1 MFEDPTFW
9 VAIGFA
15 IFIGALF
22 RPGLR
27 FVTKGLDERAARIK
41 AQLDEADALR
51 VEAQNLLAEY
61 KRKQRDA
68 IEEADRMLA
77 HAKEEVARA
86 QEQGAKDL
94 EQALARRRQQAEE
107 KIQQAEAAALK
118 EVREQAVDIAISAT
132 AKLLQDKLDDK
143 QAAGLI
149 DDSIKEVAAK
159 LN

>member
-9 VAIGFA
+9 VAVGF
-15 IFIGALF
+15 IILVGGLF

-27 FVTKGLDERAARIK
+27 FVTKGLDERAAKIK

-77 HAKEEVARA
+77 HAKEEVARSR
-86 QEQGAKDL
+86 EQGAKDL

-107 KIQQAEAAALK
+107 KIEQAEAAALK
-118 EVREQAVDIAISAT
+118 EVREQAIDIAIGAT
-132 AKLLQDKLDDK
+132 AKLLEDKLDDK
-143 QAAGLI
+143 QASALI
-149 DDSIKEVAAK
+149 DDSIKEVSAK